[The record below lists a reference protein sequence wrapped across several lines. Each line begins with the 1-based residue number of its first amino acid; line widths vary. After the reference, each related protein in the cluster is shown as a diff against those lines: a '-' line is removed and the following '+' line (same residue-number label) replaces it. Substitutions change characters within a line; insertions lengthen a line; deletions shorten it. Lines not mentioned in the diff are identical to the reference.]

1 VLAGLETGCEKRY
14 DARVYRNPRGC
25 VFVIAA
31 SEHLL
36 AVVVG
41 QVARREIDSDRA
53 RAILHE
59 CGQLGRT
66 APAGYAARVDEL
78 LAEAEAAAAA

>member
-1 VLAGLETGCEKRY
+1 VT
-14 DARVYRNPRGC
+14 P
-25 VFVIAA
+25 A

-53 RAILHE
+53 RAILRE

-66 APAGYAARVDEL
+66 APVGYAERVDEL
-78 LAEAEAAAAA
+78 LAEAEAAAA